1 MSTDETQDEAAVD
14 EVEDVEA
21 EIVDSTDDVDE
32 AEAAEPAGPEE
43 IIAALKREVE
53 DQRDRNLRLRADF
66 DNLRKRSVRDAA
78 DARAMSKITTIET
91 FLPVFDHFGMALDM
105 INTADN
111 VAMIQQG
118 MNMIGTEFERGFQ
131 SLGVERLKSVGE
143 RFDPNLHDALQQ
155 VERDDI
161 DPGTIVAELV
171 PGYRVGERLLR
182 PAMVVVARPPSGGD
196 DEDAPAAN

>member
-1 MSTDETQDEAAVD
+1 MDDHEDSDNPSDIPNEPPSGEH
-14 EVEDVEA
+14 DVEA
-21 EIVDSTDDVDE
+21 AFPAPEVAPDPLQRVTAERDRMREQLLRTAADFENFRKRALRDVHDRERRAREDTIREFLPIVDNLERAVSTSAEATELETVVDGVRMVLKLFDDVGE
-32 AEAAEPAGPEE
+32 
-43 IIAALKREVE
+43 R
-53 DQRDRNLRLRADF
+53 
-66 DNLRKRSVRDAA
+66 
-78 DARAMSKITTIET
+78 MSLTRVPT
-91 FLPVFDHFGMALDM
+91 
-105 INTADN
+105 
-111 VAMIQQG
+111 
-118 MNMIGTEFERGFQ
+118 
-131 SLGVERLKSVGE
+131 VGE

>member
-1 MSTDETQDEAAVD
+1 MVLKLF
-14 EVEDVEA
+14 
-21 EIVDSTDDVDE
+21 DDVGE
-32 AEAAEPAGPEE
+32 
-43 IIAALKREVE
+43 R
-53 DQRDRNLRLRADF
+53 
-66 DNLRKRSVRDAA
+66 
-78 DARAMSKITTIET
+78 MSLTRVPT
-91 FLPVFDHFGMALDM
+91 
-105 INTADN
+105 
-111 VAMIQQG
+111 
-118 MNMIGTEFERGFQ
+118 
-131 SLGVERLKSVGE
+131 VGE

>member
-143 RFDPNLHDALQQ
+143 RFDPNLHEA
-155 VERDDI
+155 
-161 DPGTIVAELV
+161 VATEASDTV
-171 PGYRVGERLLR
+171 PEDHILREFKAGYRLGDRLLR
-182 PAMVVVARPPSGGD
+182 ASMVVVSSG
-196 DEDAPAAN
+196 PAAAADADAE